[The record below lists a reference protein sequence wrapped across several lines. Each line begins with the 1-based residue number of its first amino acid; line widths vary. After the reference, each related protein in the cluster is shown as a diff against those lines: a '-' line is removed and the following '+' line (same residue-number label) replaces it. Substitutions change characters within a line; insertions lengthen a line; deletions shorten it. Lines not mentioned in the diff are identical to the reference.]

1 MSHEENIA
9 RIKIQIEQVKREIA
23 ELKKIHREEIRAEA
37 RKNRKKNRKKP
48 GRKSLPTELLERV
61 RKMARVKTLPDTAL
75 SLGVGLA
82 SLYNYGISRKSI
94 DAEISLENDLQ
105 KKDKSS

>member
-1 MSHEENIA
+1 MNHKENIA
-9 RIKIQIEQVKREIA
+9 QIKIQIEQVKREIA

-37 RKNRKKNRKKP
+37 RQNRKKR
-48 GRKSLPTELLERV
+48 GRKSLPTELLERA

-75 SLGVGLA
+75 SLGICLT

-105 KKDKSS
+105 KKDKS